1 MDRSTTDLEVLRD
14 LAHETLEGQ
23 LANEQLSRLLVP
35 TNFTES
41 DRSRTESMGLLH
53 TTRCLQETGQ

>member
-23 LANEQLSRLLVP
+23 LANEQLGRLLVAA
-35 TNFTES
+35 
-41 DRSRTESMGLLH
+41 DLA
-53 TTRCLQETGQ
+53 